1 MRYHGYVKGDVLM
14 ERSKNQGYD
23 ASLINDE
30 VFYVLVVSDKN

>member
-1 MRYHGYVKGDVLM
+1 LM

-30 VFYVLVVSDKN
+30 VFYVLVVSDKNWFWETSS